1 MEYTLTNHAKE
12 RYSERIMGRENKMD
26 VQTFISTH
34 EDKIRDDIDK
44 MIEYGEVIYEGQ
56 QVRSKDTRP
65 CKYILRNDWLVVV
78 NPQDKKVVTLY
89 KIDLGA
95 GEEFNK
101 AYISTM
107 LNRLEDAKKKSAEK
121 IDIIKQTESC
131 YRQSIED
138 NNNKINEY
146 KSFIKSLERQ
156 NESLN
161 ELLKEEKN
169 DLIIAE
175 EEIRDIIGIITTGT
189 KF

>member
-1 MEYTLTNHAKE
+1 MEYILSNHVKE
-12 RYSERIMGRENKMD
+12 RYAERIMGRDNKMD
-26 VQTFISTH
+26 IQSFISTH
-34 EDKIRDDIDK
+34 EDKIREDINK
-44 MIEYGEVIYEGQ
+44 MIEYGEVIYEGI

-65 CKYILRNDWLVVV
+65 CKYILRNDWLIVI
-78 NPQDKKVVTLY
+78 NSQDKKIITLY
-89 KIDLGA
+89 KIDIGA
-95 GEEFNK
+95 GDEFNK
-101 AYISTM
+101 VYINTM

-146 KSFIKSLERQ
+146 KSLIKSLERQ
-156 NESLN
+156 NDSLN
-161 ELLKEEKN
+161 ELLEEEKN

-175 EEIRDIIGIITTGT
+175 EEVRDIISIMTTGT